1 MTFTPGAPKHEPL
14 LRAHILPQGG
24 FMMFSVIFS
33 FIATHI
39 LYFALHLESSSFP
52 KPLSAREE
60 IEAFAAFK
68 AGDMAARDKLIQ
80 HNLRLVAHIVKKY
93 YAQPGGQEDFISI
106 GTIGLIKAVN
116 SFDNT
121 KGARFATYASRCIE
135 NEILIYLR
143 RTNKTKLEV
152 SIDEPLNVDW
162 DGNELLLSDILGT
175 DNDVISKD
183 IEDEIDRKMLNKA
196 MEILSEREKLIIRLR
211 FGIGGDGNEEKT
223 QKEVADLLGISQ
235 SYISRLEK
243 KIIHRLKREIIK
255 ME

>member
-1 MTFTPGAPKHEPL
+1 
-14 LRAHILPQGG
+14 
-24 FMMFSVIFS
+24 MFSVIFS

-135 NEILIYLR
+135 NTIL
-143 RTNKTKLEV
+143 T
-152 SIDEPLNVDW
+152 
-162 DGNELLLSDILGT
+162 
-175 DNDVISKD
+175 
-183 IEDEIDRKMLNKA
+183 
-196 MEILSEREKLIIRLR
+196 
-211 FGIGGDGNEEKT
+211 
-223 QKEVADLLGISQ
+223 
-235 SYISRLEK
+235 
-243 KIIHRLKREIIK
+243 
-255 ME
+255 